1 MLEEKLTPVVCPYCG
16 VGCRLYIKTLDGY
29 PTGIEYAED
38 IPGISNEKGKLC
50 PKGNAVLEYLL
61 ARDRLKKPLKAKEEG
76 KFVEISWNEAIRE
89 VAERLKE
96 YSKDDPD
103 AMMFFGSARTYNEPN
118 YLIQKLA
125 RMLGTNNVDH
135 CARLCHSST
144 VTGLKAVFG
153 AGAMTNT
160 FKDIEEANVIF
171 IIGHN
176 FAETHPVGFRYVI
189 KAKERGAKVIVADP
203 RFTRT
208 AWFADIYLQH
218 YPGTDIALLNG
229 LIHVI
234 IKEGLYDEDFVRRR
248 CTGFEELA
256 KTVEKYTPEYV
267 EDITGVPAELIVQA
281 ARTFA
286 TAGKGVITWAMG
298 ITQSVH
304 GHDNVRLAATL
315 SAICGYQGKEGC
327 GVSPMRGQNNVQG
340 ACDFGVLPDVFPGY
354 QAVTDPEKRKFFEE
368 FWGVPLSST
377 IGLTVIEA
385 AHAIEK
391 GKVKAYYVM
400 GENPVISDAN
410 TNHVLKALRKLEFMV
425 VQDIVPTPTME
436 LADIVLPAA
445 AMPENSGSITNTERR
460 VQWSFKAINPPGEAR
475 PDWWIVSEI
484 GKAVGFTGEGAK
496 GFSYTS
502 PEDILREMNACTPQY
517 RGITPERLKENLAGI
532 HWPCPSEDHPG
543 TRVLYRDRFLTSDG
557 LAHLAAVDYKG
568 PAELPDEE
576 YPFVLTTIR
585 YVGHYHT
592 LTMTGRSRALVKRW
606 PEPLAEIHPE
616 DAKKLRIKSW
626 DWIKIETRRGVYPI
640 RAKVTKTVKKGV
652 IAVPWHWG
660 ANVLTNDALD
670 PVSKIPD
677 TKACACR
684 VAKITEEE
692 ARNLMKAVPKII
704 PEVEVVEG

>member
-1 MLEEKLTPVVCPYCG
+1 MVNRIPVVCPYCG
-16 VGCRLYIKTLDGY
+16 VGCRLYVLSEDGY
-29 PTGIEYAED
+29 AVNIDYADDIEN
-38 IPGISNEKGKLC
+38 ISNENGKLC
-50 PKGNAVLEYLL
+50 PKGNAVLEYIK
-61 ARDRLKKPLKAKEEG
+61 AKDRLKKPLKAKEEG
-76 KFVEISWNEAIRE
+76 KFVEISWDEAIRE
-89 VAERLKE
+89 IAERLKA
-96 YSKDDPD
+96 YAKDDPNQL
-103 AMMFFGSARTYNEPN
+103 MFFGSARTFNEPN

-144 VTGLKAVFG
+144 VSGLKAVFG

-160 FKDIEEANVIF
+160 YKDIEEANVIF

-176 FAETHPVGFRYVI
+176 YAETHPVGFRYVL

-208 AWFADIYLQH
+208 AWFADIFLQH

-229 LIHVI
+229 MIHVI
-234 IKEGLYDEDFVRRR
+234 VREKLYDEDFIMRR
-248 CTGFEELA
+248 CNGFEELV
-256 KTVEKYTPEYV
+256 KTVEKFTPEYV
-267 EDITGVPAELIVQA
+267 EKITGVPADLIEEA
-281 ARTFA
+281 AKTFA

-298 ITQSVH
+298 LTQHTH

-340 ACDFGVLPDVFPGY
+340 ACDLAVMPNVFPGY
-354 QAVTDPEKRKFFEE
+354 QAVTDPEKRKFFED
-368 FWGVPLSST
+368 FWGVELSGE

-385 AHAIEK
+385 AHAIDR
-391 GKVKAYYVM
+391 GKVKAYYIM

-410 TNHVLKALRKLEFMV
+410 ANHVIKALKKLEFMV

-436 LADIVLPAA
+436 FADVVLPAA
-445 AMPENSGSITNTERR
+445 AMLENEGSLTNTERR

-475 PDWWIVSEI
+475 PDWWIISEI
-484 GKAVGFTGEGAK
+484 GKALGFRGDSAK
-496 GFSYTS
+496 GFNYSS
-502 PEDILREMNACTPQY
+502 PEDVLREINACTPQY

-543 TRVLYRDRFLTSDG
+543 TRVLYRERFLTADG
-557 LAHLAAVDYKG
+557 KAHLAAVDYRG
-568 PAELPDEE
+568 PVELPDDE
-576 YPFVLTTIR
+576 YPLILTTVR
-585 YVGHYHT
+585 YVGQYHT
-592 LTMTGRSRALVKRW
+592 LTMTGRSKSLTKRW
-606 PEPLAEIHPE
+606 PEPLAEINPE
-616 DAKKLRIKSW
+616 DAENLGINTGEW
-626 DWIKIETRRGVYPI
+626 VKIETRRGVYPI
-640 RAKVTKTVKKGV
+640 RVRVTRTVKKGV

-670 PVSKIPD
+670 PVSKIPE

-684 VAKITEEE
+684 VVKITEEE
-692 ARNLMKAVPKII
+692 ACELMKTLPNVI
-704 PEVEVVEG
+704 PGLEMVEG